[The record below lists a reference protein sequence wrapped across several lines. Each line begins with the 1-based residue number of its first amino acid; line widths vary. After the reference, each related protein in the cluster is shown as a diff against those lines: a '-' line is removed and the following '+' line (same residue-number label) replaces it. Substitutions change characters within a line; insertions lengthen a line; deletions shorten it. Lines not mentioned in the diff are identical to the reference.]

1 MIAFIKGK
9 IEEFGEEYVIIDNN
23 GIGYYVTM
31 PGSEVEKIKNNKE
44 VVKLHTYQHVREDYI
59 GLFGF
64 LDKERLSMF
73 KMLLNVSGVGPKAA
87 ISITSEVEP
96 QSIILAIITNDE
108 KTLCKAQGVG
118 KKLAQRIILELK
130 DKFKN
135 YDFLNE
141 GNIELANNS
150 GNGNGNGNSNND
162 STEALGALMALGY
175 TRQEAVSALK
185 NIDMSNGIE
194 EIVKQALKSLMR
206 G

>member
-9 IEEFGEEYVIIDNN
+9 IEEYGEEYVIIDNN
-23 GIGYYVTM
+23 GIGYYVNM
-31 PGSEVEKIKNNKE
+31 PGTEVEKIKNNKD
-44 VVKLHTYQHVREDYI
+44 VVKLYTYQHVREDYI

-87 ISITSEVEP
+87 ISITSGIEP

-135 YDFLNE
+135 YDFINE
-141 GNIELANNS
+141 GNIDLANSNGS
-150 GNGNGNGNSNND
+150 GSGSDNND

-194 EIVKQALKSLMR
+194 EIVKQALRSLMR

>member
-9 IEEFGEEYVIIDNN
+9 IEEYGEEYVIIDNN
-23 GIGYYVTM
+23 GIGYYINM
-31 PGSEVEKIKNNKE
+31 PGTEVEKIKNNKDI
-44 VVKLHTYQHVREDYI
+44 VKLFTYQHVREDYI

-87 ISITSEVEP
+87 ISITSGIEP

-135 YDFLNE
+135 YDFINE
-141 GNIELANNS
+141 GNIEAAVSNANS
-150 GNGNGNGNSNND
+150 DGNSD
-162 STEALGALMALGY
+162 ISEALGALMALGY

-185 NIDMSNGIE
+185 NIDMSNSIE
-194 EIVKQALKSLMR
+194 EIVKQSLKSLMR